1 MNRVVLAG
9 VAAGAVVVG
18 TTLAVAATSG
28 PSLPDVQV
36 PAIELSNAGAGD
48 ATAAWLGLFMQASGG
63 NADPAGAGLLESGQL
78 GLPAHIPL
86 VVIEPEDPSQD
97 FDEILDGVVG
107 KMSNPLET
115 VRSAINGPDA
125 ATYLAPA
132 NGTNGS

>member
-1 MNRVVLAG
+1 MNRVLLAG

-18 TTLAVAATSG
+18 ATLAVAAPSG

-36 PAIELSNAGAGD
+36 PAIELSNAGEGD

-63 NADPAGAGLLESGQL
+63 NADPTGAGLLESGQL

-86 VVIEPEDPSQD
+86 VLIEPEDSSQD

-115 VRSAINGPDA
+115 VTSTMNGPDA
-125 ATYLAPA
+125 VKYLTPA
-132 NGTNGS
+132 NGS